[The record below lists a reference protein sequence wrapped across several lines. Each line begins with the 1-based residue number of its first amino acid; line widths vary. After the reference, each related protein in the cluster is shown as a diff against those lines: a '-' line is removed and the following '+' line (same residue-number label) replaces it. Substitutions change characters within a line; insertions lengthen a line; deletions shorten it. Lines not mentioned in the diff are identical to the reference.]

1 MYKTILTCLT
11 SIRSAETLTEAGA
24 YLAEKSGG
32 HLIGVHNSTEPESAE
47 VEAEEAG
54 SEAAAVPKEQLPQRA
69 EAIRRIFERVAASRR
84 LSFEWRHK
92 TLPEPKG
99 VADMAAQGLSAD
111 LIVAGGGNGRHRLG
125 NWYDLPVH
133 LAMDTAR
140 PVLLI
145 PAEGRYASIGR
156 HVTVA
161 WNRSRESSRAV
172 FAALPL
178 LRTAECVRLVAIN
191 GAASGALGPGDHMPQ
206 TLTRHDIKVKSVAVD
221 GAASPAEALMTD
233 LTESRSDL
241 LVMGCFGRP
250 RLLEM
255 VLGGVTR
262 HILSSIEVPVLLAH

>member
-11 SIRSAETLTEAGA
+11 SIRSAEVLTEAGA
-24 YLAEKSGG
+24 HLAERFGA
-32 HLIGVHNSTEPESAE
+32 HLIGVHNSRQVEPAEAEESAE
-47 VEAEEAG
+47 PETAPG
-54 SEAAAVPKEQLPQRA
+54 LKEHPLQRA
-69 EAIRRIFERVAASRR
+69 EAIRQTFEKVAVPRR
-84 LSFEWRHK
+84 LSFEWRHRE
-92 TLPEPKG
+92 LPEAQG
-99 VADMAAQGLSAD
+99 VADMVAQGLSAD
-111 LIVAGGGNGRHRLG
+111 LIVAGGGDGRHRLG

-145 PAEGRYASIGR
+145 PSGGRYASIGR
-156 HVTVA
+156 HITVA
-161 WNRSRESSRAV
+161 WNRTRESSRAV
-172 FAALPL
+172 FEALPL
-178 LRTAECVRLVAIN
+178 LRTAESVRLVAIN

-206 TLTRHDIKVKSVAVD
+206 TLTRHDIKVKSVAVE
-221 GAASPAEALMTD
+221 GASSPAEALMTD

-262 HILSSIEVPVLLAH
+262 HVLGSVEVPVLLAH